1 MLQNTVL
8 IWELVMTLNFKN
20 LTTMK
25 LFVQIFID
33 PDPSGEIQMFWNTV

>member
-1 MLQNTVL
+1 MEASNNPQFLKSFM
-8 IWELVMTLNFKN
+8 I
-20 LTTMK
+20 MK